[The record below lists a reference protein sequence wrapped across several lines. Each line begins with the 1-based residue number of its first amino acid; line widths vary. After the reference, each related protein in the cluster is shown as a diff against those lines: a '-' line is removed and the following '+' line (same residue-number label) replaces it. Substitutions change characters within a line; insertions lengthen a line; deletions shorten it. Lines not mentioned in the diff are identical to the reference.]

1 MSTLCNDRLSPG
13 RAQTI
18 HRCWEAPP
26 LESLLLS
33 PLQETSVFAMQHIL
47 NLDCRGAGREA
58 CKDPRGL
65 SGSVKWSPANWVIR
79 YFSIFLFWKKN
90 KR

>member
-18 HRCWEAPP
+18 HRCWGAPP

-47 NLDCRGAGREA
+47 NLDCRGAGE
-58 CKDPRGL
+58 
-65 SGSVKWSPANWVIR
+65 GSLQRPTRFVG
-79 YFSIFLFWKKN
+79 FS
-90 KR
+90 